1 VERLLKATIAKGG
14 VLVWILGVYAI
25 AFGLVQLILGFKLRG
40 LERNTRQMSPH
51 PA

>member
-1 VERLLKATIAKGG
+1 MLL
-14 VLVWILGVYAI
+14 WITGVYAI
-25 AFGLVQLILGFKLRG
+25 AFGLVQLIQGFKLRG